1 MVNAESKNNLPPPSR
16 GKQEVRSMA
25 LQHLKTQE
33 FESVVSAAPVAL
45 LDFWAEWCG
54 PCRMVSPIIEE
65 LAGRYD
71 GKAVIAKV
79 NVDEEGDLAR
89 RFHVMSIP
97 TVILFKDG
105 KEIARKVGAQSTD
118 VYTDLLDANL

>member
-1 MVNAESKNNLPPPSR
+1 
-16 GKQEVRSMA
+16 MA

-65 LAGRYD
+65 LAGQYD

>member
-1 MVNAESKNNLPPPSR
+1 
-16 GKQEVRSMA
+16 MA
-25 LQHLKTQE
+25 LKHLQTQE
-33 FESVVSAAPVAL
+33 FDTVVAAAPVAL

-65 LAGRYD
+65 LAGQYD

-105 KEIARKVGAQSTD
+105 KEIARKVGAQSVD

>member
-1 MVNAESKNNLPPPSR
+1 
-16 GKQEVRSMA
+16 MA

-45 LDFWAEWCG
+45 LDFWATWCG
-54 PCRMVSPIIEE
+54 PCGIVSPIIED
-65 LAGRYD
+65 LAEQYD

-79 NVDEEGDLAR
+79 NVDEEADLAR

-97 TVILFKDG
+97 TVILFKNG
-105 KEIARKVGAQSTD
+105 QEVARKVGAQSID
-118 VYTDLLDANL
+118 VYQSLLDAEL